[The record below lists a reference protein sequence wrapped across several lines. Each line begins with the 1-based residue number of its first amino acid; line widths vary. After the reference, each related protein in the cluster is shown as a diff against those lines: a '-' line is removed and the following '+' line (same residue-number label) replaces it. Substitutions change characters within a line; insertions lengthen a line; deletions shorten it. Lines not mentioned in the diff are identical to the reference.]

1 LIHLVREWIGGGE
14 AVALASIEALKEE
27 YDVTLVGVTKP
38 DLERL
43 NPLFGTALCWS
54 EFRFLAV
61 PPSSALTRLVPARF
75 EFVHQL
81 LHPLSF
87 CRSLARHYDVMIS
100 TYNDMDLG
108 KPGIQYCHHPW
119 MAMAFQPE
127 IARRVMDPE
136 DRLPRM
142 FWARS
147 RLNWTLVA
155 ASGYRD
161 RRVRANLTLAN
172 SKWTARIM
180 EQAYG
185 HPVRVVYPP
194 VADIPR
200 SLPWGARDDG
210 FVCIGRFV
218 RSKRIED
225 VVAILDGVRE
235 RGFDVHLYVASSY
248 VDRDYLAELSPALRA
263 RGAWVH
269 LEWNL
274 SQLELAELISRHR
287 YGLHAMRN
295 EHFGMAVA
303 EMVKGGM
310 IPFVSDSGGQVEIV
324 EDSRLRFATIADAVA
339 KVVAVLGDR
348 AAQQGLREHLAR
360 QGTRF
365 SKHRFDAELRDSV
378 AGHLEGAATRS

>member
-1 LIHLVREWIGGGE
+1 LIHLVNEWIGGGE
-14 AVALASIEALKEE
+14 AVALSSIEALKED
-27 YDVTLVGVTKP
+27 YDVTLVAVTKP

-43 NPLFGTALCWS
+43 NPLFGTRLCWS

-61 PPSSALTRLVPARF
+61 PPRSELTRLVPTRYA
-75 EFVHQL
+75 FVHQL
-81 LHPLSF
+81 LYPLSF
-87 CRSLARHYDVMIS
+87 CRSLADDYDVMLS

-119 MAMAFQPE
+119 MAMAFQAE
-127 IARRVMDPE
+127 IARRVMDPDE
-136 DRLPRM
+136 RLPPL

-147 RLNWTLVA
+147 RLNRTLVA
-155 ASGYRD
+155 ATGYRD

-180 EQAYG
+180 ERAYG
-185 HPVRVVYPP
+185 HAVRVVYPP
-194 VADIPR
+194 IADIPGA
-200 SLPWGARDDG
+200 LPWSERDDG

-225 VVAILDGVRE
+225 VIAIVDGVRAT
-235 RGFDVHLYVASSY
+235 GLDVHLHVVSSY
-248 VDRDYLAELSPALRA
+248 VDREYLAELSPALRA
-263 RGAWVH
+263 RAAWVH

-274 SQLELAELISRHR
+274 SQAKLAELIARHR

-324 EDSRLRFATIADAVA
+324 EDARLRFASIADAVV
-339 KVVAVLGDR
+339 KVLAVLRDR
-348 AAQQGLREHLAR
+348 AAQRGLCAHLAR
-360 QGTRF
+360 QGEKF
-365 SKHRFDAELRDSV
+365 SKQRFGAELRDAV
-378 AGHLEGAATRS
+378 AWRLDRAARL